1 MAVRSWGWGPGVRGP
16 FLAGVG
22 TLGSAPHSR
31 DNPGPLPLRAVL
43 REGVAATRTL
53 PEARMS
59 RWTSGP
65 WGAGWPSRQHRSRAG
80 ASLGL
85 LGGGPRTRGLSLLD
99 KQPNAQPQDSCWSP
113 VPAGDP
119 RGLGSPTNRVLCVT
133 ESKPSAL
140 ARDQVWTL
148 RCCRN
153 YQL

>member
-80 ASLGL
+80 ASLRL
-85 LGGGPRTRGLSLLD
+85 LGGGPTDVWAESTGQTAQRPASRQLLVPSTSRGSLGVGE
-99 KQPNAQPQDSCWSP
+99 PYESSP
-113 VPAGDP
+113 V
-119 RGLGSPTNRVLCVT
+119 
-133 ESKPSAL
+133 
-140 ARDQVWTL
+140 
-148 RCCRN
+148 
-153 YQL
+153 